1 MDSPPNGDND
11 DDTVTTQFVFYFLA
25 ITYSILSILTMFKIF
40 PYLLRSKT
48 NDQQAQDNEDNE
60 MNDKDLDRFSEKLII
75 EKSP

>member
-1 MDSPPNGDND
+1 MGSPPNGDND